1 MKRNIFIV
9 AAAALAM
16 MATSCTKEI
25 EDMPVEVKQMPL
37 TITAN
42 YGGGNGKVAYTESG
56 NSITAKW
63 QSGDKIYVVYDGYV
77 SELSLTSG
85 DGTDN
90 GTFEGRISN
99 RTTPTANSILGCYVK
114 DQNNAS
120 AVTIDGDNV
129 VYSDAAFQSQDA
141 TLAGAAKCN
150 TYFGMATYGDG
161 TNVRC
166 HFSVNTSMC
175 KFTLKDI
182 VVDAQN
188 DATLEYRS
196 GSTTVAMASWSEQAN
211 DNLVYLAIPAGS
223 YSGEQK
229 VVYTCGATVKEFTLS
244 ASEANFLAGHT
255 YSKSLAKVL
264 SIALNKTSTTL
275 NVGNTDTL
283 RVNNVLPTYANDR
296 SYTWTSDATGV
307 ATVASNGVVTAVA
320 NGTAHI
326 RATANDGSGVYG
338 ECTVTVT
345 SAALGHDLSSA
356 QVGELIC
363 SDGKAYA
370 AADRNNLPAG
380 VYAVAKVV
388 YMGSNTGV
396 GGRSRGLALALG
408 DEQNDDWNYF
418 TWNSAIDACNNKNSS
433 TPIAGATWV
442 LPSNGQ
448 WEQMFSAAGGYAS
461 LRDGFSSVGG
471 SNMITYWYWSSTR
484 EVMEWDLEDE
494 YTYYYFDFDYG
505 EWWDTKLNDEEANEA
520 NQYHVRACLA
530 F

>member
-16 MATSCTKEI
+16 MATSCTKEN
-25 EDMPVEVKQMPL
+25 EETPSEVKQMPL

-56 NSITAKW
+56 SSITAKW

-90 GTFEGRISN
+90 GTFEGRISY

-120 AVTIDGDNV
+120 AVIIDGDNV

-188 DATLEYRS
+188 DATLEYTS
-196 GSTTVAMASWSEQAN
+196 GSTTVAVASWSERAG

-229 VVYTCGATVKEFTLS
+229 VIYTCGATVKEFVLS
-244 ASEANFLAGHT
+244 SSQATFLAGHT
-255 YSKSLAKVL
+255 YSKALCNVS
-264 SIALNKTSTTL
+264 SITL
-275 NVGNTDTL
+275 NHSSLTL
-283 RVNNVLPTYANDR
+283 KEGRTETLSASVLPAYAEDLT
-296 SYTWTSDATGV
+296 YTWTSDATGV
-307 ATVASNGVVTAVA
+307 ATVDQNGVVTAVSV
-320 NGTAHI
+320 GTAHI
-326 RATANDGSGVYG
+326 RATANDGGGAYG
-338 ECTVTVT
+338 ECTVTVLT
-345 SAALGHDLSSA
+345 PSADGHALSSA
-356 QVGELIC
+356 QVGEIIC
-363 SDGKAYA
+363 SDGLAYA
-370 AADRNNLPAG
+370 AADIEELPSG
-380 VYAVAKVV
+380 VTVVAKVI
-388 YMGSNTGV
+388 YTGSNTGV
-396 GGRSRGLALALG
+396 NDRTHGLAMSIT
-408 DEQNDDWNYF
+408 DDGSWEHPFHDAVRVCNGM
-418 TWNSAIDACNNKNSS
+418 NST
-433 TPIAGATWV
+433 TPIANATWM
-442 LPSNGQ
+442 LPSLDQ
-448 WEQMFSAAGGYAS
+448 WEQMFNAAGGCAS
-461 LRDGFSSVGG
+461 LCNGFTSVGG
-471 SNMITYWYWSSTR
+471 TNM
-484 EVMEWDLEDE
+484 EA
-494 YTYYYFDFDYG
+494 YYYWTSTTYDYEFDPETIYSGAKMIFTYIG
-505 EWWDTKLNDEEANEA
+505 EDNWWSIEINDVDDEEATA
-520 NQYHVRACLA
+520 YARACLA

>member
-16 MATSCTKEI
+16 MATSCTKEN
-25 EDMPVEVKQMPL
+25 EETPSEVKQMPL

-77 SELSLTSG
+77 SELTLTSG

-90 GTFEGRISN
+90 GTFEGRISY

-188 DATLEYRS
+188 DATLEYTS
-196 GSTTVAMASWSEQAN
+196 GSTTVAVASWSERAG

-229 VVYTCGATVKEFTLS
+229 VTYTCGATVKEFTLS

-275 NVGNTDTL
+275 NESQTETL
-283 RVNNVLPTYANDR
+283 SVRTVSPSYANDR
-296 SYTWTSDATGV
+296 NYTWSSLEPSI
-307 ATVASNGVVTAVA
+307 ATVNQNGVVTAVA
-320 NGTAHI
+320 TGTAHI

-345 SAALGHDLSSA
+345 SAQIGHALSA
-356 QVGELIC
+356 AAVGEFIC
-363 SDGKAYA
+363 SDSKAYA
-370 AADRNNLPAG
+370 SADNLPSG
-380 VYAVAKVV
+380 VHIVAKVA
-388 YMGSNTGV
+388 YKSGSH
-396 GGRSRGLALALG
+396 GLALALRG
-408 DEQNDDWNYF
+408 EDEIYGMS
-418 TWNSAIDACNNKNSS
+418 WNSAVSACSGMNSS
-433 TPIAGATWV
+433 TPISGATWG
-442 LPSNGQ
+442 LPSMDQ
-448 WEQMFSAAGGYAS
+448 WYNMINAAGDCVS
-461 LRDGFSSVGG
+461 LRQ
-471 SNMITYWYWSSTR
+471 SNNLENSWYWTNTPNEDSY
-484 EVMEWDLEDE
+484 DLEIEGYRE
-494 YTYYYFDFDYG
+494 YRTYDFDECNG
-505 EWWDTKLNDEEANEA
+505 EFWSSDALDEDEIKL
-520 NQYHVRACLA
+520 VRACLA